1 MEFKDYYKILGVSD
15 DADKADI
22 KKAYRKLARK
32 YHPDVSSEHDAADR
46 FKEVSEAWEVLGS
59 DERRAEYD
67 QLKKYGGRAG
77 ESFEP
82 PPGWQSSHSGG
93 FEFGDG
99 ADFSDF
105 FANIFGA
112 GMRGGMGGA
121 KRGGMGGFSRGSRG
135 HDSSEDFFS
144 SRGQDVEIDLP
155 VFLEETLKDDKKT
168 IQYQLPKYDESGRV
182 QQVKKTL
189 KVKIPKGVSH
199 GERIR
204 LKGQGGPGYG
214 KGVAGDLYLRIKL
227 VPHPDFDA
235 VGHDLHLTLP
245 VAPWEAALGAK
256 VTVPT
261 LDGKISLSI
270 QPGSQSGQRLRVKGR
285 GLPTKTGRGDL
296 YVILKVVMPDKNE
309 TEKTRDLW
317 ENLQKQ
323 HPDFDPRATIGS
335 KGGGA

>member
-1 MEFKDYYKILGVSD
+1 MEFKDYYNILGVAE

-32 YHPDVSSEHDAADR
+32 YHPDVSSEHDASDR

-67 QLKKYGGRAG
+67 QLKKYGGRGG

-82 PPGWQSSHSGG
+82 PPGWQSANTGG
-93 FEFGDG
+93 FEFQDG
-99 ADFSDF
+99 GDFSDF
-105 FANIFGA
+105 FANVFG
-112 GMRGGMGGA
+112 G
-121 KRGGMGGFSRGSRG
+121 GGFGRGQRTSSRGFG
-135 HDSSEDFFS
+135 GSEDFGS

-155 VFLEETLKDDKKT
+155 VFLEETLSDEKKT
-168 IQYQLPKYDESGRV
+168 ISYQMPKYDGSGRV

-189 KVKIPKGVSH
+189 NVKIPKGVSH

-204 LKGQGGPGYG
+204 LKGQGGPGFG
-214 KGVAGDLYLRIKL
+214 KGPAGDLYLKIKL

-245 VAPWEAALGAK
+245 IAPWEAALGAK

-270 QPGSQSGQRLRVKGR
+270 QPGSQSGQRLRVKDR
-285 GLPTKTGRGDL
+285 GLPTRKGRGDL
-296 YVILKVVMPDKNE
+296 YVILNVVMPDRQE
-309 TEKTRDLW
+309 TEKARELW
-317 ENLQKQ
+317 EKLQTQ
-323 HPDFDPRATIGS
+323 HKGFNPRSTMGG
-335 KGGGA
+335 KGGKS

>member
-1 MEFKDYYKILGVSD
+1 MEFKDYYKILGVSE

-82 PPGWQSSHSGG
+82 PPGWQSSHAGG
-93 FEFGDG
+93 FEFGDAG
-99 ADFSDF
+99 DFSDF
-105 FANIFGA
+105 FANIFG
-112 GMRGGMGGA
+112 
-121 KRGGMGGFSRGSRG
+121 GGFGGGRGPRGSSRGF
-135 HDSSEDFFS
+135 DSSEDFYS

-155 VFLEETLKDDKKT
+155 VFLEETLKDEKKT
-168 IQYQLPKYDESGRV
+168 IQYQLPKYDGSGRV

-189 KVKIPKGVSH
+189 NVKIPKGISH

-204 LKGQGGPGYG
+204 LKGQGGPGFG
-214 KGVAGDLYLRIKL
+214 KGAAGDLYLKIKL

-245 VAPWEAALGAK
+245 IAPWEAALGAK
-256 VTVPT
+256 INVPT

-270 QPGSQSGQRLRVKGR
+270 QPGSQTGQRLRVKDR

-296 YVILKVVMPDKNE
+296 YVILKVVMPDKQE
-309 TEKTRDLW
+309 TDKARELW
-317 ENLQKQ
+317 EKLQDQ
-323 HPDFDPRATIGS
+323 HPKFNPRGRMGS
-335 KGGGA
+335 KKGGKA

>member
-1 MEFKDYYKILGVSD
+1 MEFKDYYKILGVSE
-15 DADKADI
+15 DAEKADI

-32 YHPDVSSEHDAADR
+32 YHPDVSSEHDAAER

-82 PPGWQSSHSGG
+82 PPGWQGARSSG
-93 FEFGDG
+93 FEFEGG
-99 ADFSDF
+99 GDFSDF
-105 FANIFGA
+105 FSSIFG
-112 GMRGGMGGA
+112 
-121 KRGGMGGFSRGSRG
+121 GGFSRQQSRG
-135 HDSSEDFFS
+135 GGFNSEDLYS

-155 VFLEETLKDDKKT
+155 VFLEETLKDEKKS
-168 IQYQLPKYDESGRV
+168 IQYQLPKYDGSGRV

-189 KVKIPKGVSH
+189 NVKIPRGVSH
-199 GERIR
+199 NERIR
-204 LKGQGGPGYG
+204 LKGQGAPGFG
-214 KGVAGDLYLRIKL
+214 KGAAGDLYLKIKL

-270 QPGSQSGQRLRVKGR
+270 QPGSQTGQRLRVKDR

-296 YVILKVVMPDKNE
+296 YVILKVVMPEGKQAEVGKELWQQLKDKHE
-309 TEKTRDLW
+309 
-317 ENLQKQ
+317 
-323 HPDFDPRATIGS
+323 DFNPRAKTGS
-335 KGGGA
+335 KSGKTDKARARA

>member
-1 MEFKDYYKILGVSD
+1 MEFKDYYDILGVKP

-32 YHPDVSSEHDAADR
+32 YHPDVSKEKDSEKQ

-67 QLKKYGGRAG
+67 QLRKYGSKG
-77 ESFEP
+77 ESFTP
-82 PPGWQSSHSGG
+82 PPGWEGRASQGG
-93 FEFGDG
+93 FEFEGG
-99 ADFSDF
+99 GDFSDF
-105 FANIFGA
+105 FANIFG
-112 GMRGGMGGA
+112 G
-121 KRGGMGGFSRGSRG
+121 GGFAGQGRSHAGFGGGR
-135 HDSSEDFFS
+135 SSEDFNS
-144 SRGQDVEIDLP
+144 RRGQDVEIDLP
-155 VFLEETLKDDKKT
+155 VFLEETLSDEKKT
-168 IQYQLPKYDESGRV
+168 ISYQMPKYDGSGRV

-189 KVKIPKGVSH
+189 NVKIPKGVSH

-204 LKGQGGPGYG
+204 LKGQGGPGFG
-214 KGVAGDLYLRIKL
+214 KGPAGDLYLKIKL

-245 VAPWEAALGAK
+245 IAPWEAALGAK

-270 QPGSQSGQRLRVKGR
+270 QPGSQSGQRLRVKDR

-296 YVILKVVMPDKNE
+296 YVILNVVMPDKDDATAN
-309 TEKTRDLW
+309 KALW
-317 ENLQKQ
+317 EDLKAK
-323 HPDFDPRATIGS
+323 HPGFDPRAS
-335 KGGGA
+335 MGGTSGGKS

>member
-1 MEFKDYYKILGVSD
+1 MEFKDYYDILGVKP

-32 YHPDVSSEHDAADR
+32 YHPDVSSEHDAEKQ

-67 QLKKYGGRAG
+67 QLRKYGRKG
-77 ESFEP
+77 ESFTP
-82 PPGWQSSHSGG
+82 PPGWEGAANTGG
-93 FEFGDG
+93 FEFEGG
-99 ADFSDF
+99 DFSNF
-105 FANIFGA
+105 FANIFGGGFA
-112 GMRGGMGGA
+112 RQGGARGFGCGMGG
-121 KRGGMGGFSRGSRG
+121 GGR
-135 HDSSEDFFS
+135 SSEDFYS
-144 SRGQDVEIDLP
+144 QRGQDVEIDLP
-155 VFLEETLKDDKKT
+155 VFLEETLSDEKKT
-168 IQYQLPKYDESGRV
+168 ISYQLPKYDGSGRV

-189 KVKIPKGVSH
+189 NVKIPKGVSH

-204 LKGQGGPGYG
+204 LKGQGGPGFG
-214 KGVAGDLYLRIKL
+214 KGAAGDLYLKIKL

-261 LDGKISLSI
+261 LDGKISLTI
-270 QPGSQSGQRLRVKGR
+270 QPGSQTGQRLRVKDR

-296 YVILKVVMPDKNE
+296 YVILKVVMPDKKQ
-309 TEKTRDLW
+309 TEANKAAWEDLQAK
-317 ENLQKQ
+317 NKG
-323 HPDFDPRATIGS
+323 FNPRADMGHS
-335 KGGGA
+335 GGGKS